1 MSTAP
6 TSKEYKTFLDVVNA
20 RDNFPIL
27 QWGLQVYIDSID
39 RFYHLVI
46 PPADQTVRL
55 VIPSVVSAFRGL
67 QGWKLDEPSR
77 PRTLAL
83 VDGTNAASRAVIVEK
98 TLHKFCDEKI
108 LAILSRWRNELKHI
122 YGSSGELPFKVDRAA
137 APLLRLVSYGI
148 HRTAF
153 TRSDDGHIKL
163 WVQKRSQ
170 STAFYPG
177 HLDNTK
183 WRSLKGEQATLPED
197 LVRSRTKSC
206 GTVTYMHLHNALA
219 IGEVGLVQP
228 QVEDLFELE
237 LPGGAEPKPCDHK
250 VEWFKLFD
258 AEELIE
264 SILQGNHRLLSK
276 LRSYVNHLD
285 IQVTSYRATLWLL

>member
-1 MSTAP
+1 MPTAP
-6 TSKEYKTFLDVVNA
+6 TSKEYKTSLDVVNA
-20 RDNFPIL
+20 RDNGVSRCLSSP
-27 QWGLQVYIDSID
+27 
-39 RFYHLVI
+39 
-46 PPADQTVRL
+46 RL
-55 VIPSVVSAFRGL
+55 SHAFRGL
-67 QGWKLDEPSR
+67 QRRKLDEPSR

-83 VDGTNAASRAVIVEK
+83 VDGTDAASRAAIVEK

-137 APLLRLVSYGI
+137 APLLGLVSYGI

-177 HLDNTK
+177 HLDNTVA
-183 WRSLKGEQATLPED
+183 SSTLPDGQLPLEVAILEAGEEATLPED

-228 QVEDLFELE
+228 QVEYLFELE

-264 SILQGNHRLLSK
+264 SILQGNHTLLSK
-276 LRSYVNHLD
+276 FRSYVNHLD